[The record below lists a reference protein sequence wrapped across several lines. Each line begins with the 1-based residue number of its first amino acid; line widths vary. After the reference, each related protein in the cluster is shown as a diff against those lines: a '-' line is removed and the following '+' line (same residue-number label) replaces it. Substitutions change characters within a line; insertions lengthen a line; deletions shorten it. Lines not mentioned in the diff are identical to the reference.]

1 MLPFQTISIPN
12 LAPASILASA
22 FMSKQ
27 SNFLSTVYFQVSHSW
42 NDTFKVREH
51 AQQLDNNMHI
61 QIYAARG
68 GKMYSNY
75 VEIRKCCSSRNALK
89 MLGGPGQ
96 PDLGR
101 CHSVGTLL
109 GANNNNTLK

>member
-1 MLPFQTISIPN
+1 
-12 LAPASILASA
+12 
-22 FMSKQ
+22 
-27 SNFLSTVYFQVSHSW
+27 
-42 NDTFKVREH
+42 
-51 AQQLDNNMHI
+51 
-61 QIYAARG
+61 
-68 GKMYSNY
+68 MYSNY

-109 GANNNNTLK
+109 GANNNNTLKQKIDNFNADKNIEEINILDED